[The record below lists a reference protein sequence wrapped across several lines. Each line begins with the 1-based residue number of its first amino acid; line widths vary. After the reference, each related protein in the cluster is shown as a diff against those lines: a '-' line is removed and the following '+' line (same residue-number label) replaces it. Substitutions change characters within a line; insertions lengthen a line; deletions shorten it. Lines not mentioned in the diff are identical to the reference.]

1 MIHKI
6 KMLFLILA
14 VTVVSSC
21 ELDLLDNPNAV
32 TVSNADINYLL
43 NSVTTGYAGN
53 FNGFSDPGM
62 RLTRMLNQGSVI
74 YDNAVSPG
82 SSDGRWSSS
91 YAGVLADVSATISI
105 AEKGEL
111 FVHAGISRVV
121 RAMVLM
127 NLVDYFGDVPFK
139 EAVDP
144 SNFNPNVDKA
154 ADVYAAAL
162 ADLNKAIENFNAKS
176 KSGATGDLFYGG
188 NTDSWI
194 RVANTMKLKYYLNR
208 RLVDAA
214 GSTSAI
220 NALVTENKLI
230 STAGQN
236 FSFKFGTNLTNPD
249 TRHPRYAGQY
259 SPTGGGDYQS
269 NSYMAQLFDGGRG
282 FQDPRIRYY
291 FYRQTTT
298 NTKDINELR
307 CITLVKPNHYGTKD
321 VFCVASPN
329 AGYWGRDHLNN
340 EGIPPDGLK
349 RTAWGIYPAGGL
361 YDNDGN
367 RGVSLGAGAG
377 GAGIHP
383 IMMRSFVDFM
393 LAESALTLKTTGD
406 ARALLKSA
414 LEKSFADVRSLA
426 LGTSEASKI
435 TGFEADKGIK
445 WAEDVTK
452 YVDYVLAQYDAA
464 PSADAKL
471 NVVATE
477 YWVALHGNGIES
489 YNLYRRTGKPSGQQ
503 PALDPNPGSFARSLY
518 YPLSYVTRNKNAKQ
532 KTNAAV
538 QVFWDNNPA
547 NFIK

>member
-32 TVSNADINYLL
+32 TVNNADINYLL

-53 FNGFSDPGM
+53 FNAFSDPGM

-91 YAGVLADVSATISI
+91 YAGVLADISATIPI

-111 FVHAGISRVV
+111 FVHAGISRVI

-144 SNFNPNVDKA
+144 ANFNPNVDKA

-162 ADLNKAIENFNAKS
+162 KDLNDAIANFNAKS
-176 KSGATGDLFYGG
+176 KSGASGDLYYGG

-194 RVANTMKLKYYLNR
+194 RAANSLKLKYFLNR
-208 RLVDAA
+208 RLIDAG

-220 NALVTENKLI
+220 NALIAENKFI
-230 STAGQN
+230 STNAQN
-236 FSFKFGTNLTNPD
+236 LTFKYGTNLVNPD

-291 FYRQTTT
+291 FYRQTTA
-298 NTKDINELR
+298 NTKDVNELR
-307 CITLVKPNHYGTKD
+307 CITLVKPNHYGAKD
-321 VFCVASPN
+321 VFCVPTPS

-361 YDNDGN
+361 YDNDAN

-393 LAESALTLKTTGD
+393 LAESALTLRTTGD

-435 TGFEADKGIK
+435 ASFEADKGIK

-452 YVDYVLAQYDAA
+452 YVDYVLAQFDAA
-464 PSADAKL
+464 PTADAKL
-471 NVVATE
+471 DIVATE

-503 PALDPNPGSFARSLY
+503 PALDPNPGPFARSLY

-532 KTNAAV
+532 KANAAV